1 MLLMLP
7 RSDHYFF
14 LGDDPYSQRFTPT
27 DYTGEVVLS
36 PINFD
41 CAHDYIATRDELRAL
56 SETWQNYKR
65 VCISKHNGL
74 VPCMCML

>member
-41 CAHDYIATRDELRAL
+41 CAHDYIATREELCSL

-65 VCISKHNGL
+65 VCISKHNGQ
-74 VPCMCML
+74 VGCMCML